1 MKKNCFFSLLG
12 CACGLLAF
20 SAANAQ
26 TGFDFGNID
35 FLLTDNALDDAANRY
50 ASVTLTSEPERAG
63 RLGFT
68 SANAKLN
75 DRSPRAQAAQLAA
88 LRTVRNALDEISA
101 KQLSP
106 SKRADLT
113 LLKESMDDDIFALQ
127 QHRAESDP
135 LYYAEALDAV
145 YDVVLKPVSSPRR
158 QRADLTARLND
169 LKNVADQAEKNLA
182 NPSAFLARL
191 AMEKTYYAYISFDEL
206 VDILVQDAED
216 DIAAAQI
223 KNQAN
228 EAKRSIKR
236 MFDLFKEQS
245 QQESA
250 ADFRLGKEAYAEILK
265 NRYQTTEPLAKLEK
279 RFAQDF
285 LSAQKQL
292 AKALEPFAQDVSANE
307 DEVTVIDG
315 LNNQPIVEEQKK
327 EPAKKEKKTKKGK
340 FVPPTAQDFY
350 TVAKRITQ
358 APEQTDLPALLT
370 QEANQLAALLT
381 DNGLLPA
388 GQVAFTVK
396 PLPQYYAYTQSDLFL
411 PPFGNNARS
420 DFFIRLP
427 FGNRRAQAEQLVR
440 DYNTPTR
447 KLLTAQ
453 ELVPGRFYQT
463 AKTAGLSAARR
474 FYPAQ
479 SMADGW
485 NEYALKLASEAGY
498 IVTDDE
504 LLFLAWH
511 NYRRAA
517 AALVDM
523 RLQSR
528 QYSYND
534 AMDFLVGEN
543 GFTQEDAEALIKES
557 ALNPGKAVGYAAGL
571 DALESAR
578 AKYTKKL
585 GKKFSLADFHTKVLK
600 AGNVSPNE
608 LADELERLYK

>member
-327 EPAKKEKKTKKGK
+327 EPAKKEKKAKKGK

-358 APEQTDLPALLT
+358 APAETDLPALLT

-534 AMDFLVGEN
+534 AIDFLVGEN

-571 DALESAR
+571 DALERAR
-578 AKYTKKL
+578 AKYAKKL

>member
-88 LRTVRNALDEISA
+88 LRAVRNALDEISA

-292 AKALEPFAQDVSANE
+292 AKALEPFAQNVSANE

-327 EPAKKEKKTKKGK
+327 EPAKKEKKAKKGK

>member
-88 LRTVRNALDEISA
+88 LRAVRNALDEISA

-145 YDVVLKPVSSPRR
+145 YDVVLKPASSPRR

-228 EAKRSIKR
+228 EAKRSIKK

-292 AKALEPFAQDVSANE
+292 AKTLEPFAQNVSANE

-327 EPAKKEKKTKKGK
+327 EPAKKEKKAKKGK
-340 FVPPTAQDFY
+340 FIPPTAQDFY

-358 APEQTDLPALLT
+358 APAETDLPALLT
-370 QEANQLAALLT
+370 QEANQLAVLLT

-485 NEYALKLASEAGY
+485 NEYALKLAGEAGY

-571 DALESAR
+571 DALERAR
-578 AKYTKKL
+578 AKYAKKL

-600 AGNVSPNE
+600 TGNVSPNE

>member
-88 LRTVRNALDEISA
+88 LRTVRDALDEISA

-113 LLKESMDDDIFALQ
+113 LLKEAMDDDIFALQ

-145 YDVVLKPVSSPRR
+145 YDVVLKPASSPRR

-206 VDILVQDAED
+206 VDILVLDAED

-228 EAKRSIKR
+228 AAKRSIKK

-327 EPAKKEKKTKKGK
+327 EPAKKEKKAKKGK

-358 APEQTDLPALLT
+358 APAETDLPALLT

-485 NEYALKLASEAGY
+485 NEYALKLAGEAGY

-571 DALESAR
+571 DALERAR
-578 AKYTKKL
+578 AKYAKKL

-608 LADELERLYK
+608 LAEELERLYK

>member
-26 TGFDFGNID
+26 AGFDFGNID

-88 LRTVRNALDEISA
+88 LRAVRNALDEISA

-113 LLKESMDDDIFALQ
+113 LLKEAMDDDIFALQ

-169 LKNVADQAEKNLA
+169 LKNVADQAEKNLS

-206 VDILVQDAED
+206 VNILVQDAED

-250 ADFRLGKEAYAEILK
+250 ADFRLGKEAYVEILK

-327 EPAKKEKKTKKGK
+327 EPAKKEKKAKKGK

-358 APEQTDLPALLT
+358 APAETDLPALLT

-463 AKTAGLSAARR
+463 AKTAELSAARR

-504 LLFLAWH
+504 LLFVAWH

>member
-191 AMEKTYYAYISFDEL
+191 AMERTYYAYISFDEL
-206 VDILVQDAED
+206 VNILVQDAED

-292 AKALEPFAQDVSANE
+292 AKTLEPFAQDVSANE

-327 EPAKKEKKTKKGK
+327 EPAKKEKKAKKGK
-340 FVPPTAQDFY
+340 LIPPTAQDFY
-350 TVAKRITQ
+350 TVAKHITQ
-358 APEQTDLPALLT
+358 APAETDLPALLT

>member
-88 LRTVRNALDEISA
+88 LRAVRNALDEISA

-206 VDILVQDAED
+206 VNILVQDAED

-292 AKALEPFAQDVSANE
+292 AKTLEPFAQNVSANE

-327 EPAKKEKKTKKGK
+327 EPAKKEKKAKKGK

-358 APEQTDLPALLT
+358 APAETDLPALLT

-427 FGNRRAQAEQLVR
+427 FGNRHAQAEQLVR

>member
-145 YDVVLKPVSSPRR
+145 YDVVLKPASSPRR

-292 AKALEPFAQDVSANE
+292 AKTLEPFAQNVSANE

-327 EPAKKEKKTKKGK
+327 EPAKKEKKAKKGK
-340 FVPPTAQDFY
+340 FIPPTAQDFY

-358 APEQTDLPALLT
+358 APAETDLPALLT
-370 QEANQLAALLT
+370 QEANQLAVLLT

-608 LADELERLYK
+608 LAAELERLYK

>member
-327 EPAKKEKKTKKGK
+327 EPAKKEKKAKKGK

-358 APEQTDLPALLT
+358 APAETDLPALLT
-370 QEANQLAALLT
+370 QEANQLAVLLT

-427 FGNRRAQAEQLVR
+427 FGNRHAQAEQLVR

-485 NEYALKLASEAGY
+485 NEYALKLAGEAGY

-585 GKKFSLADFHTKVLK
+585 GKKFSLADFHTRVLK

-608 LADELERLYK
+608 LAEELERLYK

>member
-88 LRTVRNALDEISA
+88 LRAVRNALDEISA

-206 VDILVQDAED
+206 VNILVQDAED

-228 EAKRSIKR
+228 EAKRSIKK

-327 EPAKKEKKTKKGK
+327 EPAKKEKKAKKGK
-340 FVPPTAQDFY
+340 FIPPTAQDFY

-358 APEQTDLPALLT
+358 APAETDLPALLT

-411 PPFGNNARS
+411 PPFGNNAQS

-578 AKYTKKL
+578 AKYAKKL

>member
-145 YDVVLKPVSSPRR
+145 YDVVLKPASSPRR

-327 EPAKKEKKTKKGK
+327 EPAKKEKKAKKGK

-358 APEQTDLPALLT
+358 APAETDLPALLT

-463 AKTAGLSAARR
+463 AKTAGLSAPRR

-608 LADELERLYK
+608 LAEELERLYK

>member
-327 EPAKKEKKTKKGK
+327 EPAKKEKKAKKGK
-340 FVPPTAQDFY
+340 FIPPTAQDFY
-350 TVAKRITQ
+350 TVAKRVTQ
-358 APEQTDLPALLT
+358 APAETDLPALLT

-485 NEYALKLASEAGY
+485 NEYALKLAGEAGY

>member
-88 LRTVRNALDEISA
+88 LRAVRNALDEISA

-191 AMEKTYYAYISFDEL
+191 AMERTYYAYISFDEL
-206 VDILVQDAED
+206 VNILVQDAED

-228 EAKRSIKR
+228 EAKRSIKK

-327 EPAKKEKKTKKGK
+327 EPAKKEKKAKKGK

-358 APEQTDLPALLT
+358 APAETDLPALLT

-578 AKYTKKL
+578 AKYARKL

>member
-88 LRTVRNALDEISA
+88 LRAVRNALDEISA

-127 QHRAESDP
+127 QHRTESDP

-145 YDVVLKPVSSPRR
+145 YDVVLKPASSPRR

-228 EAKRSIKR
+228 AAKRSIKK

-327 EPAKKEKKTKKGK
+327 EPAKKEKKAKKGK

-358 APEQTDLPALLT
+358 APAETDLPALLT
-370 QEANQLAALLT
+370 QEANQLATLLT

>member
-88 LRTVRNALDEISA
+88 LRAVRNALDEISA

-145 YDVVLKPVSSPRR
+145 YDVVLKSVSSPRR

-206 VDILVQDAED
+206 VNILVQDAED

-292 AKALEPFAQDVSANE
+292 AKTLEPFAQNVSANE

-327 EPAKKEKKTKKGK
+327 EPAKKEKKAKKGK

-358 APEQTDLPALLT
+358 APAETDLPALLT
-370 QEANQLAALLT
+370 QEANQLATLLT

-396 PLPQYYAYTQSDLFL
+396 PLPQYYAYTQNDLFL

-608 LADELERLYK
+608 LAEELERLYK

>member
-88 LRTVRNALDEISA
+88 LRAVRNALDEISA

-145 YDVVLKPVSSPRR
+145 YDVVLKPASSPRR

-228 EAKRSIKR
+228 EAKRSIKK

-327 EPAKKEKKTKKGK
+327 EPAKKEKKAKKGK

-358 APEQTDLPALLT
+358 APAGTDLPALLT

-381 DNGLLPA
+381 DNGLLPT

-485 NEYALKLASEAGY
+485 NEYALKLAGEAGY

>member
-145 YDVVLKPVSSPRR
+145 YDVVLKPASSPRR

-279 RFAQDF
+279 RFVQDF

-292 AKALEPFAQDVSANE
+292 AKTLEPFAQNVSANE

-327 EPAKKEKKTKKGK
+327 EPAKKEKKAKKGK

-358 APEQTDLPALLT
+358 APAETDLPALLT

-543 GFTQEDAEALIKES
+543 GFTQEDAETLIKES

>member
-88 LRTVRNALDEISA
+88 LRAVRNALDEISA

-145 YDVVLKPVSSPRR
+145 YDVVLKPASSPRR

-206 VDILVQDAED
+206 VNILVQDDED

-228 EAKRSIKR
+228 QAKRSIKR

-327 EPAKKEKKTKKGK
+327 EPAKKEKKAKKGK

-396 PLPQYYAYTQSDLFL
+396 PMPQYYAYTQSDLFL

-608 LADELERLYK
+608 LAEELERLYK

>member
-88 LRTVRNALDEISA
+88 LRAVRNALDEISA

-206 VDILVQDAED
+206 VDILIQDAED
-216 DIAAAQI
+216 DIAAEQI

-228 EAKRSIKR
+228 EAKRSIKK

-265 NRYQTTEPLAKLEK
+265 NHYQTTEPLAKLEK

-327 EPAKKEKKTKKGK
+327 EPAKKEKKAKKGK
-340 FVPPTAQDFY
+340 FIPPTAQDFY

-358 APEQTDLPALLT
+358 APAETDLPALLT

-381 DNGLLPA
+381 DNGLLPV

-485 NEYALKLASEAGY
+485 NEYALKLAGEAGY

-608 LADELERLYK
+608 LAEELERLYK

>member
-88 LRTVRNALDEISA
+88 LRAVRNALDEISA

-206 VDILVQDAED
+206 VNILVQDAGD

-327 EPAKKEKKTKKGK
+327 EPAKKEKKAKKGK

-420 DFFIRLP
+420 DFFIRQP

-571 DALESAR
+571 DALERAR

>member
-145 YDVVLKPVSSPRR
+145 YDVVLKPASSPRR

-191 AMEKTYYAYISFDEL
+191 AMERTYYAYISFDEL

-327 EPAKKEKKTKKGK
+327 EPAKKEKKAKKGK

-358 APEQTDLPALLT
+358 APAETDLPALLT

>member
-88 LRTVRNALDEISA
+88 LRAVRNALDEISA

-145 YDVVLKPVSSPRR
+145 YDVVLKPASSPRR

-228 EAKRSIKR
+228 EAKRSIKK

-327 EPAKKEKKTKKGK
+327 EPAKKEKKAKKGK

-608 LADELERLYK
+608 LAEELERLYK

>member
-145 YDVVLKPVSSPRR
+145 YDVVLKPASSPRR

-228 EAKRSIKR
+228 EAKRSIKK

-327 EPAKKEKKTKKGK
+327 EPAKKEKKAKKGK

-358 APEQTDLPALLT
+358 APAETDLPALLT
-370 QEANQLAALLT
+370 QEANQLATLLT

-485 NEYALKLASEAGY
+485 NEYALKLAGEAGY

>member
-113 LLKESMDDDIFALQ
+113 LLKEAMDDDIFALQ

-145 YDVVLKPVSSPRR
+145 YDVVLKPVFSPRR

-206 VDILVQDAED
+206 VNILVQDAED

-327 EPAKKEKKTKKGK
+327 EPAKKEKKAKKGK
-340 FVPPTAQDFY
+340 FIPPTAQDFY
-350 TVAKRITQ
+350 TVAKRVTQ
-358 APEQTDLPALLT
+358 APAETDLPALLT

-485 NEYALKLASEAGY
+485 NEYALKLAGEAGY

>member
-88 LRTVRNALDEISA
+88 LRAVRNALDEISA

-145 YDVVLKPVSSPRR
+145 YDVVLKPASSPRR

-228 EAKRSIKR
+228 EAKRSIKK

-327 EPAKKEKKTKKGK
+327 EPAKKEKKAKKGK
-340 FVPPTAQDFY
+340 FVPPTAQDSY
-350 TVAKRITQ
+350 TLAKRITQ
-358 APEQTDLPALLT
+358 APAETDLPALLT
-370 QEANQLAALLT
+370 PEANQLAVLLT

-440 DYNTPTR
+440 DYNAPTR

-485 NEYALKLASEAGY
+485 NEYALKLAGEAGY

-517 AALVDM
+517 AALVDI

>member
-113 LLKESMDDDIFALQ
+113 LLKEAMDDDIFALQ

-169 LKNVADQAEKNLA
+169 LKNVAEQAEKNLA

-206 VDILVQDAED
+206 VNILVQDAED

-250 ADFRLGKEAYAEILK
+250 ADFRLGKEAYVEILK

-327 EPAKKEKKTKKGK
+327 EPAKKEKKAKKGK

-358 APEQTDLPALLT
+358 APAETDLPALLT

-578 AKYTKKL
+578 AKYAKKL

>member
-88 LRTVRNALDEISA
+88 LRAVRNALDEISA

-228 EAKRSIKR
+228 EAKRSIKK

-250 ADFRLGKEAYAEILK
+250 ADFRLGKEAYVEILK

-327 EPAKKEKKTKKGK
+327 EPAKKEKKAKKGK

-358 APEQTDLPALLT
+358 APAETDLPALLT

-585 GKKFSLADFHTKVLK
+585 GKKFSLADFHTRVLK

-608 LADELERLYK
+608 LAEELERLYK

>member
-145 YDVVLKPVSSPRR
+145 YDVVLKPASSPRR

-206 VDILVQDAED
+206 VNILIQDAED

-250 ADFRLGKEAYAEILK
+250 ADFRLGKEAYVEILK

-327 EPAKKEKKTKKGK
+327 EPAKKEKKAKKGK

-358 APEQTDLPALLT
+358 APAETDLPALLT

-485 NEYALKLASEAGY
+485 NEYALKLAGEAGY

-571 DALESAR
+571 DALERAR
-578 AKYTKKL
+578 AKYAKKL

>member
-88 LRTVRNALDEISA
+88 LRAVRNALDEISA

-191 AMEKTYYAYISFDEL
+191 AMEKTYYAYISLDEL

-228 EAKRSIKR
+228 EAKRSIKK

-327 EPAKKEKKTKKGK
+327 EPAKKEKKAKKGK

-358 APEQTDLPALLT
+358 APAETDLPALLT

-578 AKYTKKL
+578 AKYAKKL

>member
-88 LRTVRNALDEISA
+88 LRAVRNALDEISA

-145 YDVVLKPVSSPRR
+145 YDVVLKPASSPRR

-206 VDILVQDAED
+206 VNILVQDAED

-265 NRYQTTEPLAKLEK
+265 NHYQTTEPLAKLEK

-292 AKALEPFAQDVSANE
+292 AKTLEPFAQNVSANE

-358 APEQTDLPALLT
+358 APAETDLPALLT

-485 NEYALKLASEAGY
+485 NEYALKLAGEAGY

-608 LADELERLYK
+608 LAEELERLYK

>member
-206 VDILVQDAED
+206 VNILVQDAED

-327 EPAKKEKKTKKGK
+327 EPAKKEKKAKKGK

-358 APEQTDLPALLT
+358 APAETDLPALLT

-381 DNGLLPA
+381 DNGLLPT

-571 DALESAR
+571 DALERAR
-578 AKYTKKL
+578 AKYAKKL

>member
-113 LLKESMDDDIFALQ
+113 LLKEAMDDDIFALQ

-145 YDVVLKPVSSPRR
+145 YDVVLKPASSPRR

-206 VDILVQDAED
+206 VNILVQDAED

-228 EAKRSIKR
+228 EAKRSIKK

-327 EPAKKEKKTKKGK
+327 EPAKKEKKAKKGK
-340 FVPPTAQDFY
+340 FIPPTAQDFY

-358 APEQTDLPALLT
+358 APAETDLPALLT
-370 QEANQLAALLT
+370 QEANQLAVLLT

>member
-370 QEANQLAALLT
+370 QEANQLATLLT

>member
-88 LRTVRNALDEISA
+88 LRAVRNALDEISA

-250 ADFRLGKEAYAEILK
+250 ADFRLGKEAYTEILK

-292 AKALEPFAQDVSANE
+292 AKTLEPFAQDVSANE

-327 EPAKKEKKTKKGK
+327 EPAKKEKKAKKGK

-608 LADELERLYK
+608 LAEELERLYK

>member
-88 LRTVRNALDEISA
+88 LRAVRNALDEISA

-145 YDVVLKPVSSPRR
+145 YDVVLKPASSPRR

-228 EAKRSIKR
+228 AAKRSIKK

-292 AKALEPFAQDVSANE
+292 AKALEPFAQDVSDNE

-350 TVAKRITQ
+350 TIAKRITQ
-358 APEQTDLPALLT
+358 APAETDLPALLT
-370 QEANQLAALLT
+370 QEANQLAVLLT
-381 DNGLLPA
+381 DNGLLPT

-420 DFFIRLP
+420 DFFIRQP

-463 AKTAGLSAARR
+463 AKTAGLSAPRR

-571 DALESAR
+571 DALERAR
-578 AKYTKKL
+578 AKYAKKL

>member
-88 LRTVRNALDEISA
+88 LRAVRNALDEISA

-145 YDVVLKPVSSPRR
+145 YDVVLKPASSPRR

-228 EAKRSIKR
+228 AAKRSIKK

-327 EPAKKEKKTKKGK
+327 EPAKKEKKAKKGK

-358 APEQTDLPALLT
+358 APAETDLPALLT
-370 QEANQLAALLT
+370 QEANQLAVLLT

-485 NEYALKLASEAGY
+485 NEYALKLAGEAGY

-578 AKYTKKL
+578 AKYAKKL

>member
-169 LKNVADQAEKNLA
+169 LKNVADQAEKNLV

-206 VDILVQDAED
+206 VNILVQDAED

-292 AKALEPFAQDVSANE
+292 AKTLEPFAQNVSANE

-340 FVPPTAQDFY
+340 FIPPTAQDFY

-358 APEQTDLPALLT
+358 APAETDLPALLT

-381 DNGLLPA
+381 DNGLLPT

-440 DYNTPTR
+440 DYNIPTR

-485 NEYALKLASEAGY
+485 NEYALKLAGEAGY

-585 GKKFSLADFHTKVLK
+585 GKKLSLADFHTKVLK

-608 LADELERLYK
+608 LAEELERLYK

>member
-88 LRTVRNALDEISA
+88 LRAVRNALDEISA

-127 QHRAESDP
+127 QHRTESDP

-145 YDVVLKPVSSPRR
+145 YDVVLKPASSPRR

-216 DIAAAQI
+216 DIATAQI

-228 EAKRSIKR
+228 AAKRSIKK

-327 EPAKKEKKTKKGK
+327 EPAKKEKKAKKGK

-358 APEQTDLPALLT
+358 APAETDLPALLT

-427 FGNRRAQAEQLVR
+427 FGNRRAQTEQLVR

-463 AKTAGLSAARR
+463 AKTAGLSAPRR

-571 DALESAR
+571 DALERAR
-578 AKYTKKL
+578 AKYAKKL

>member
-26 TGFDFGNID
+26 AGFDFGNID

-88 LRTVRNALDEISA
+88 LRAVRNALDEISA

-191 AMEKTYYAYISFDEL
+191 AMERTYYAYISFDEL
-206 VDILVQDAED
+206 VNILVQDAED

-327 EPAKKEKKTKKGK
+327 EPAKKEKKAKKGK

-358 APEQTDLPALLT
+358 APAETDLPALLT
-370 QEANQLAALLT
+370 QEANQLAVLLT
-381 DNGLLPA
+381 ENGLLPA

-427 FGNRRAQAEQLVR
+427 FGNRHAQAEQLVR

>member
-228 EAKRSIKR
+228 EAKRSIKK

-327 EPAKKEKKTKKGK
+327 EPAKKEKKAKKGK

-358 APEQTDLPALLT
+358 APAETDLPALLT
-370 QEANQLAALLT
+370 QEANQLAVLLT

-571 DALESAR
+571 DALERAR
-578 AKYTKKL
+578 AKYAKKL